1 MKQFA
6 VCFLDA
12 EGKERE
18 EEVSFRDD
26 PAYKK
31 KGVKEQTHRFFF
43 HLHKT

>member
-31 KGVKEQTHRFFF
+31 KAKRNKYNVFSFT
-43 HLHKT
+43 